1 VTAPTGLVLA
11 GSRGEGDPL
20 ARARAVRHRALLE
33 VAGEPMLL
41 RVLRTLRASPRVG
54 RLVVSIDDP
63 AAAETL
69 PEVASWM
76 AAGDLVLHRSLSSPS
91 RSVLDVIE
99 RVAPGE
105 PLLVTTAD
113 HALLSQPILD
123 AFLDAAEGS
132 RADLVVGLVARS
144 VLEARFPGA
153 PRTYLRFRD
162 DAYSGANLFAF
173 RTPEARQAAVFWRR
187 AESLRKRPWRLV
199 GVFGPVALALFLL
212 GRLDLDAALA
222 RASQAIGARVEAAR
236 LPFAEA
242 AVDVDK
248 PEDLELVTQLLEER
262 EGAAGAPTPPD
273 ARAARGSSGSTA

>member
-1 VTAPTGLVLA
+1 METFRALVLA

-20 ARARAVRHRALLE
+20 ARAQAVRHRALLE

-41 RVLRTLRASPRVG
+41 RVLRTLRSSPRVG

-63 AAAETL
+63 DAARAL
-69 PEVASWM
+69 PEIAAWVAS
-76 AAGDLVLHRSLSSPS
+76 GELSLHRSLSSPS
-91 RSVLDVIE
+91 RSVLDVLDDAE
-99 RVAPGE
+99 AGE

-113 HALLSQPILD
+113 HALLSLPILH
-123 AFLDAAEGS
+123 AFLDDVARS
-132 RADLVVGLVARS
+132 QADLVVGLVARS

-173 RTPEARQAAVFWRR
+173 RTPEARRAALFWKR
-187 AESLRKRPWRLV
+187 AEKLRKQPWRLV
-199 GVFGPVALALFLL
+199 GVFGPVALLLFALR
-212 GRLDLDAALA
+212 RLDLAAALA
-222 RASQAIGARVEAAR
+222 RASRAIGARVEAAP

-248 PEDLELVTQLLEER
+248 PEDLELVTRILAER
-262 EGAAGAPTPPD
+262 RDEPSYSERVSSAAKRPD
-273 ARAARGSSGSTA
+273 SGW

>member
-1 VTAPTGLVLA
+1 MTALTGLVLA

-33 VAGEPMLL
+33 VAGQPMLL
-41 RVLRTLRASPRVG
+41 RVLHTLRASPRVG

-63 AAAETL
+63 GAVETL
-69 PEVASWM
+69 PEVAAWLE
-76 AAGDLVLHRSLSSPS
+76 AGDLLLHRSLSSPS
-91 RSVLDVIE
+91 RSVLDVID
-99 RVAPGE
+99 RVAPDE

-113 HALLSQPILD
+113 HALLSGPILD
-123 AFLDAAEGS
+123 AFLDAAQDS

-153 PRTYLRFRD
+153 PRTYLHFRD
-162 DAYSGANLFAF
+162 DAYSGANLFVF
-173 RTPEARQAAVFWRR
+173 RTPEARRAALFWRR

-199 GVFGPVALALFLL
+199 SVFGPVSLALFLL
-212 GRLDLDAALA
+212 RRLDLDAALA
-222 RASQAIGARVEAAR
+222 RASRAIGARVEAAR

-248 PEDLELVTQLLEER
+248 PEDLALVTKLLEER
-262 EGAAGAPTPPD
+262 EGA
-273 ARAARGSSGSTA
+273 RAAQEPGSAS